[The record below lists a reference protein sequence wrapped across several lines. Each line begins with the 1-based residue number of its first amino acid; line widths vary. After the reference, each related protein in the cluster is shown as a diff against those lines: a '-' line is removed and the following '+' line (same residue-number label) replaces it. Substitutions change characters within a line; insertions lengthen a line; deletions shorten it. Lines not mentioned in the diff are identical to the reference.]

1 MVRAYTST
9 AKWFHWL
16 IVLLVGLEL
25 LIGVVTPNIRR
36 NTTPDTLVNLHFS
49 FGLLIIAVMILR
61 VLWRLTHK
69 TPPLPRG
76 TPWWQSATAH
86 AMHVALYVLL
96 FLIPFAGW
104 LWANGVGWQVVAF
117 WILPMPTLVSK
128 GWAYTWL
135 ASDAHVYL
143 AVLICFLIALHI
155 LASLWHWYAKKDDV
169 LERML
174 PKDTYTTRALTYF
187 DALRDRR

>member
-1 MVRAYTST
+1 MPRTYTST

-25 LIGVVTPNIRR
+25 LIGVTMPGVRR
-36 NTTPDTLVNLHFS
+36 NTTPGTLVNLHFS
-49 FGLLIIAVMILR
+49 FGLTIIAVMVLR
-61 VLWRLTHK
+61 VLWRLTH
-69 TPPLPRG
+69 PVPSLPRE
-76 TPWWQSATAH
+76 TTRREAMAAH
-86 AMHVALYVLL
+86 LMHVSLYVLL

-104 LWANGVGWQVVAF
+104 LWANGVGWQVTAF
-117 WILPMPTLVSK
+117 WVLPMPTLVPK

-143 AVLICFLIALHI
+143 AVLICGLIALHI
-155 LASLWHWYAKKDDV
+155 LASLWHWYFKKDDV

-174 PKDTYTTRALTYF
+174 PEDEGTKRALEYF
-187 DALRDRR
+187 DRLR

>member
-1 MVRAYTST
+1 MPRAYTSP

-25 LIGVVTPNIRR
+25 LIGVITPDIRR
-36 NTTPDTLVNLHFS
+36 NTTPGTLVNLHFS
-49 FGLLIIAVMILR
+49 FGLTIIAVMILR

-76 TPWWQSATAH
+76 TPRWQNAAAH
-86 AMHVALYVLL
+86 LMHFALYVLL
-96 FLIPFAGW
+96 FLIPLAGW

-117 WILPMPTLVSK
+117 WILPMPTLVPE

-143 AVLICFLIALHI
+143 AVLICCLIALHI
-155 LASLWHWYAKKDDV
+155 LASLWHWYAKKDGV

-174 PKDTYTTRALTYF
+174 PEDTHTKQLLERL
-187 DALRDRR
+187 DVLRE